1 MADESPF
8 VLDPNKCYGYP
19 SVYDIPEIPDSA
31 HPYEIDTRVRSQVY
45 GTFTHTG
52 SDTPPSSIE
61 YPSFGEVIAELPYTI
76 VSQCRPYVYGNFTH
90 IGSDNPSPHNKY
102 PSYGDPL
109 TELPFT
115 IVSQCRVY
123 VYGNFTDI
131 GSDNPSPPNKY
142 PSYGEELVVIPY
154 TIPTHELRE
163 YVYGHFTHIGS
174 DTPTPPVLYPSYGEE
189 LVEIPFIIPTHL
201 REYVYGHFTDI
212 GSDHAL
218 EPGKIK
224 VDGYPVYNNTPKHLI
239 TFGACSFTDVNT
251 VEIPKSVVFIA
262 DYAFWD
268 SRITSVKINR
278 HCVYYNH
285 SFPPGCHIKPYRDD
299 E

>member
-31 HPYEIDTRVRSQVY
+31 HPYEIDTQVRSQVY

-52 SDTPPSSIE
+52 SDTPPSPIE
-61 YPSFGEVIAELPYTI
+61 YPSFGEAIAELPYTI
-76 VSQCRPYVYGNFTH
+76 VSQCRPYVYGNFTDM
-90 IGSDNPSPHNKY
+90 GSD
-102 PSYGDPL
+102 D
-109 TELPFT
+109 
-115 IVSQCRVY
+115 
-123 VYGNFTDI
+123 
-131 GSDNPSPPNKY
+131 PSPPNKY
-142 PSYGEELVVIPY
+142 PSYGDPLVVIPY
-154 TIPTHELRE
+154 VIPTQCKE

-189 LVEIPFIIPTHL
+189 LVELLYNIPTHEL
-201 REYVYGHFTDI
+201 KEYVYGHFEDI
-212 GSDHAL
+212 GSDHTL

-224 VDGYPVYNNTPKHLI
+224 VEGYPVYNSTPKYLV
-239 TFGACSFTDVNT
+239 TFGACSFTDVNA

-268 SRITSVKINR
+268 SKITSVKINR
-278 HCVYYNH
+278 HCIYYNH